1 MKQLQTD
8 GCVKDERVPNAVCQ
22 RRESERNYYIISPRV
37 IIKAIIII
45 FTRYVSNIIGL
56 PSLTDEDLLVNGNF
70 FNMEIVPMQMRM
82 YRSCSHPVAAM
93 ILVMYVDNNGFCYNW
108 SWCKNLRSL
117 SSKMDALI
125 YNVKES
131 SIGFYRFAILMTRS
145 PTLSVVAK
153 RLHRS
158 SEADAT
164 TSMENIGEQV
174 YV

>member
-93 ILVMYVDNNGFCYNW
+93 ILVMYVDNNGFCYYQHT
-108 SWCKNLRSL
+108 SR
-117 SSKMDALI
+117 
-125 YNVKES
+125 ES
-131 SIGFYRFAILMTRS
+131 
-145 PTLSVVAK
+145 
-153 RLHRS
+153 
-158 SEADAT
+158 
-164 TSMENIGEQV
+164 
-174 YV
+174 